1 MAVNKDGIIYY
12 EINEQST
19 TQDSFLNYMN
29 KLVNKIKEIKKEKY
43 VIVLDNLSVHKTS
56 KVIEFYRENKI
67 NALFN
72 CPYL

>member
-67 NALFN
+67 NALLN